1 MAIMAGKNTQTGNNN
16 KSDEDEKPKNVESMI
31 LTGSE
36 ADIKALQSR
45 EAITKDPAML
55 AILNQ
60 LEEEAKKKAELE
72 KKKQEQEKQAAPS
85 QSKYDGKDETRENL
99 KVLGLDGKNAD
110 GLDPTL
116 SKEAKGSKHDA
127 EEKDD
132 KPKGMTPDALA
143 EAKKHLKHVGPI
155 EHAKEAGPPAKVG
168 SKPAPGKDEGFQL
181 PSRK

>member
-1 MAIMAGKNTQTGNNN
+1 VAIMAGKNTQNGNGN
-16 KSDEDEKPKNVESMI
+16 KADENERPKNVESMI

-36 ADIKALQSR
+36 ADIKALQSK
-45 EAITKDPAML
+45 ESITKDPAML

-116 SKEAKGSKHDA
+116 SNEEGAKGHKNHDSKGIDPKVLEGLKGA
-127 EEKDD
+127 KD
-132 KPKGMTPDALA
+132 
-143 EAKKHLKHVGPI
+143 VG
-155 EHAKEAGPPAKVG
+155 HAKGVEKPSKNPEGVKPPEKA
-168 SKPAPGKDEGFQL
+168 SMPRSPGGGKSL
-181 PSRK
+181 